1 MKFRQNKKRHDP
13 RYFLKERILF
23 TDEGGDYTEIDDAIA
38 AAMEAGQ
45 RLPTGWENSIT
56 NSIVAQTAAEYA
68 QAAKGNWGVAM
79 SRARKGPSALE
90 SGMAPHDPAVRGS
103 HGTTVT
109 KDSDPSYDT
118 KIPVPDAY
126 DPDAYDPDEYEDE
139 YDPDEYEDEYE
150 QVAESQLKQI
160 ILEELQ
166 QGDNSKEA
174 TPTSISADE
183 PSKPK
188 SDGFGSF
195 VKDAKTSA
203 LGKGGDVGETPFSTQ
218 TAQTNIRKRPGV
230 SNPKSTTG
238 LTYSGKFGDNKK
250 VGWTAG
256 VGMSGAPGAKD
267 TTYGGGVG
275 ITFEENINLT
285 KSKLKQI
292 VLEELTKLLLEQE
305 TNDKTWVGMN
315 SAQVKKEM
323 AKAGVKYGPGW
334 ASKLPKEHPVRA
346 KYREYWKARGANQGA
361 SRARPAAGGR
371 GGQTSGRSA
380 GAAKARDLELRRQA
394 GMLDPEGSQLA
405 DVRRGGIPGFHG
417 SGLGIGDHEKQEGEK
432 AKPVPKIWAL
442 TSRVHQA
449 IEDEN
454 KDTHGVIYTWEVKDM
469 MEKNP
474 GMSRQDAITSVV
486 RGKDPAIDALIRSG
500 EIKGL
505 GEKPDAPEESVA
517 DSYKKAQQEQ
527 EQEQEQVGPPAPEAK
542 KVATG
547 STETTT

>member
-1 MKFRQNKKRHDP
+1 MHITKSKLKQIVLEELHNMLQEEETAWQEEDVTVRQGDNYGGTSTKTSKHRGIGPDPFGSKKAGEYMAPMEVGQEYSRT
-13 RYFLKERILF
+13 RETGKE
-23 TDEGGDYTEIDDAIA
+23 A
-38 AAMEAGQ
+38 
-45 RLPTGWENSIT
+45 PTVTSKET
-56 NSIVAQTAAEYA
+56 FQTPGAAEKLEFTPWKGTVKTKA
-68 QAAKGNWGVAM
+68 PEGLKGLAKKAAKSKWHPGAKKKHVRTGEAAIGRAKKKAAEGPRVRKKTEFIQAPETRWGQ
-79 SRARKGPSALE
+79 L
-90 SGMAPHDPAVRGS
+90 
-103 HGTTVT
+103 GTTR
-109 KDSDPSYDT
+109 
-118 KIPVPDAY
+118 
-126 DPDAYDPDEYEDE
+126 
-139 YDPDEYEDEYE
+139 
-150 QVAESQLKQI
+150 QVAESQ
-160 ILEELQ
+160 
-166 QGDNSKEA
+166 
-174 TPTSISADE
+174 
-183 PSKPK
+183 
-188 SDGFGSF
+188 
-195 VKDAKTSA
+195 
-203 LGKGGDVGETPFSTQ
+203 
-218 TAQTNIRKRPGV
+218 
-230 SNPKSTTG
+230 
-238 LTYSGKFGDNKK
+238 
-250 VGWTAG
+250 
-256 VGMSGAPGAKD
+256 
-267 TTYGGGVG
+267 
-275 ITFEENINLT
+275 
-285 KSKLKQI
+285 LKQI

-323 AKAGVKYGPGW
+323 AKAGVKYEKGW
-334 ASKLPKEHPVRA
+334 AGKLPVNHPVRA

-361 SRARPAAGGR
+361 SRARPAAGGS

-417 SGLGIGDHEKQEGEK
+417 SGLGIGDPKTPLGIGDHEKQEGEK

-517 DSYKKAQQEQ
+517 DSYKKAQEQ

-547 STETTT
+547 STETTI